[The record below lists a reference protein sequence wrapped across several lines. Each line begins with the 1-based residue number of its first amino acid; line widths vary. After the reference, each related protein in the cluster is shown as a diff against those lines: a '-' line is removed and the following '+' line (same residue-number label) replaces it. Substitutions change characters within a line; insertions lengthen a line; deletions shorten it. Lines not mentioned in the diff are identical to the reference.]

1 VSAARTDKEFA
12 MKINDSGSIKK
23 PATATTSPG
32 SAAAK
37 GADKAAAAS
46 GAASDSVKLSSQG
59 QALAAG
65 SSTAVFDAKKV
76 EEIKAAIANGSF
88 QVDASKIADGLID
101 SVRDFVPS
109 KRK

>member
-1 VSAARTDKEFA
+1 

-23 PATATTSPG
+23 PAATG
-32 SAAAK
+32 VAATQTGASK
-37 GADKAAAAS
+37 GAEKAAATN
-46 GAASDSVKLSSQG
+46 AATDNVRLSKEAKALSST
-59 QALAAG
+59 
-65 SSTAVFDAKKV
+65 SSTGVFDARKV

-101 SVRDFVPS
+101 SVKDLIVQ

>member
-23 PATATTSPG
+23 SATATTSPG

-37 GADKAAAAS
+37 GADKAATS

-101 SVRDFVPS
+101 SVKDFVPS

>member
-1 VSAARTDKEFA
+1 

-23 PATATTSPG
+23 PATPTTSSG
-32 SAAAK
+32 SSAAK
-37 GADKAAAAS
+37 GADKTAAT
-46 GAASDSVKLSSQG
+46 GVVSDSVKLSSQG

-65 SSTAVFDAKKV
+65 ASTGVFDAKKV
-76 EEIKAAIANGSF
+76 EEIKAAIANGTF

-101 SVRDFVPS
+101 SVKDFVPT

>member
-37 GADKAAAAS
+37 GADKAAAS

>member
-1 VSAARTDKEFA
+1 

-23 PATATTSPG
+23 PAASTVASQ

-37 GADKAAAAS
+37 GADKTGAA
-46 GAASDSVKLSSQG
+46 GAASDSVRLSSQA
-59 QALAAG
+59 QALSASASNG
-65 SSTAVFDAKKV
+65 VFDAKKV
-76 EEIKAAIANGSF
+76 EEIKAAIANGTF

-101 SVRDFVPS
+101 SVKDFVPS

>member
-1 VSAARTDKEFA
+1 

-37 GADKAAAAS
+37 GADKAAAS

-101 SVRDFVPS
+101 SVRDFIPS

>member
-23 PATATTSPG
+23 PATPTTA
-32 SAAAK
+32 SASSAAK
-37 GADKAAAAS
+37 GADKTADS
-46 GAASDSVKLSSQG
+46 GAVSDSVQLSSG
-59 QALAAG
+59 AQALAA
-65 SSTAVFDAKKV
+65 STSTGVFDAKKV
-76 EEIKAAIANGSF
+76 EAIKAAIANGTF

-101 SVRDFVPS
+101 SVKDFIPQ

>member
-1 VSAARTDKEFA
+1 
-12 MKINDSGSIKK
+12 MNIHDSGSLKK

-37 GADKAAAAS
+37 GADKAAAS